1 MEALDT
7 KIEQTR
13 EAAGSSAL
21 LTQQLEGQRNVLK
34 EQVNT
39 ARLNDEHHQNRAD
52 AIESELGRHEEE
64 AGRCLKEKED
74 LLAEKMKSE
83 YRQKEKEEALKSLQD
98 EIEAVSRNVED
109 GKGRIIELLNKRAS
123 TKGKVQRYDA
133 MLEQIQIRK
142 SELNQRYIQT
152 KSEESQQKELEV
164 TYQTQYEKITAGVE
178 EMSREQKRLEQ
189 EVASIQQLLAEQNRQ
204 MEVGQTAY
212 HREASRLESLKNLTE
227 RYDGYGNS
235 IRRVMEQKQKH
246 PGIRGVVADLIQTDK
261 KYETA
266 VETALGGSIQ
276 NIVTDDEHT
285 AKSMIDFLKKNRY
298 GRATFLPLTT
308 VRGGASFPKP
318 EALSEEGVIGLAHT
332 LVRTES
338 RYESLIQYLLGR
350 TLVVDHIDHAIA
362 LGKKY
367 RHSLRMVTLEGE
379 SFSPGGSM
387 TGERSKTAATCLDAA
402 GNWKNL
408 NIM

>member
-1 MEALDT
+1 M
-7 KIEQTR
+7 
-13 EAAGSSAL
+13 
-21 LTQQLEGQRNVLK
+21 K

-74 LLAEKMKSE
+74 LLAEKNEIRVQAEGKRRSV
-83 YRQKEKEEALKSLQD
+83 KSLQD

-308 VRGGASFPKP
+308 VRGGASFRSRKRS
-318 EALSEEGVIGLAHT
+318 AKRGHRSCAYAGKDGVQI
-332 LVRTES
+332 
-338 RYESLIQYLLGR
+338 
-350 TLVVDHIDHAIA
+350 
-362 LGKKY
+362 
-367 RHSLRMVTLEGE
+367 
-379 SFSPGGSM
+379 
-387 TGERSKTAATCLDAA
+387 
-402 GNWKNL
+402 
-408 NIM
+408 